1 MKIRVRMR
9 LKHVEQVTGVLAIP
23 WVLRSENAKR
33 LMLGKEQLAVL
44 GYPVTAKQQ
53 ELHVL

>member
-1 MKIRVRMR
+1 MR